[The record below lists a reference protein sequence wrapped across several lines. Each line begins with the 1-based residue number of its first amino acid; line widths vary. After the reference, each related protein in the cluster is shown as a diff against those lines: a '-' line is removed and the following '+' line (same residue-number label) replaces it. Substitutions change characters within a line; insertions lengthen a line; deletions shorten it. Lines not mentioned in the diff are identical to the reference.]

1 MTMKHWPPCSALAQ
15 SVSTTCF
22 SSPAILPPVKLA
34 VIRQG
39 WRLRLNRKVEVEANP
54 VNMLQ
59 LFIKRGILKN
69 MVSQVTLGE
78 MMKTLA
84 EMVALVIQIL
94 V

>member
-1 MTMKHWPPCSALAQ
+1 MKHWPPCSALAQ

-34 VIRQG
+34 VIYMRQG
-39 WRLRLNRKVEVEANP
+39 RRLRLNRKVEATP

-69 MVSQVTLGE
+69 MVS
-78 MMKTLA
+78 
-84 EMVALVIQIL
+84 
-94 V
+94 